1 MRHRVVE
8 EARPKGKDAP
18 APAPDTA
25 GRSPAPH
32 ADEAFIR
39 ALYAKHGAVLV
50 RFATS
55 LLDGDRH
62 RAEDV
67 VQEAVLRAW
76 RHSDVLDPTA
86 ESVRP
91 WMFRVVRNLVIDG
104 HRSKQAR
111 PMEAGDAA
119 LVEVAMPDDMEQTL
133 TAMLVLETME
143 KLAPHH
149 REVLLHMHYLG
160 RSVAQ
165 TAQELNVPPGTVKS
179 RTYYAVRALREA
191 LDARGITA

>member
-1 MRHRVVE
+1 MRQRTVE
-8 EARPKGKDAP
+8 EARPTGKDAP
-18 APAPDTA
+18 ARGATGSVPEPQ
-25 GRSPAPH
+25 
-32 ADEAFIR
+32 ADEVFIR
-39 ALYAKHGAVLV
+39 ALFAKHGAVLL

-55 LLDGDRH
+55 LLDGDTH
-62 RAEDV
+62 RAEDI

-76 RHSDVLDPTA
+76 RHSGVLDPTA

-91 WMFRVVRNLVIDG
+91 WMFTVVRNLVIDG

-111 PMEAGDAA
+111 PMESGDAA
-119 LVEVAMPDDMEQTL
+119 LVEVAMPDDIEQTL

-143 KLAPHH
+143 ALAPHH

-191 LDARGITA
+191 LEARGITA